1 MSHSINL
8 LITQFDF
15 FKKKAPA
22 QVAAPVRPTVV
33 PTPSYNIPA
42 VLLGETVHQ
51 SLCYR
56 MYIGSRHEYGLE
68 TPACGI

>member
-1 MSHSINL
+1 MMSHPIIL
-8 LITQFDF
+8 LMAQFDF

-42 VLLGETVHQ
+42 VLLGEAAYQTLEHSVP
-51 SLCYR
+51 
-56 MYIGSRHEYGLE
+56 GLFRL
-68 TPACGI
+68 T